1 MASKSWANASELQRT
16 LKNNAAP
23 HFKKGTVAVRN
34 KQLQLRQMLSDPKAF
49 LRLLKKKGLRKKK
62 AKRVGKQKGGNLQAS
77 RKPINKLPT
86 VYQYYQ

>member
-1 MASKSWANASELQRT
+1 MASKSWARASELQRT

-34 KQLQLRQMLSDPKAF
+34 KQLQLRQMLSDPKVF
-49 LRLLKKKGLRKKK
+49 LRVLKKKRKKK
-62 AKRVGKQKGGNLQAS
+62 AKRVGKQKGGNLEAS

>member
-1 MASKSWANASELQRT
+1 MASKSWARASELQRT

-49 LRLLKKKGLRKKK
+49 LRVLKKKRKKK
-62 AKRVGKQKGGNLQAS
+62 AKRVGKQKGGNLEAS